1 MGNPARGRRQFMIGQ
16 EMRAAVERDG
26 VQARI
31 AQRDLETRSGRR
43 VARDDTVYVI
53 QKMLEHNVAYYD
65 MLAARRNFLT
75 R

>member
-1 MGNPARGRRQFMIGQ
+1 MRGTMHHDR
-16 EMRAAVERDG
+16 

-31 AQRDLETRSGRR
+31 AQGNLKARPGGRI
-43 VARDDTVYVI
+43 ARDDTVYVI

-65 MLAARRNFLT
+65 MFAARRNFLT